1 MKTIAILNLKG
12 GTAKTVTAATMARC
26 LSAEHGRQVVL
37 IDADQQGNLSQY
49 FGVTD
54 ASGCGN
60 TWTLLTEG
68 TGYWPDFATVTDD
81 KLFLIPSG
89 MELARADLP
98 NSGARVTAI
107 EDFREQLA
115 EGAPAGT
122 QRSGSGGERRKEWS
136 ERSPCPQAGTERS
149 EISSDEAEDGVDYL
163 IIDLPPSLGLA
174 SQAALLAADEVIIPI
189 RLDVFSTAGMAE
201 LTRQVESMRSVNP
214 RLRVAGILGTQY
226 QRTAEE
232 REIHRLLALESG
244 LPVYKTT
251 IRQSLPVPRSIA
263 ARESILT
270 FSPHCGASKDYR
282 RFVAEYLEGSG
293 IYG

>member
-1 MKTIAILNLKG
+1 MKTIAVLNLKG

-26 LSAEHGRQVVL
+26 LSAEHGKQVVL

-54 ASGCGN
+54 TSCCN
-60 TWTLLTEG
+60 STWTLLTAG
-68 TGYWPDFATVTDD
+68 TSCWPYFVTPAGPN
-81 KLFLIPSG
+81 LSLIPSG

-98 NSGARVTAI
+98 GSGAKVTQI
-107 EDFREQLA
+107 EALRTALA
-115 EGAPAGT
+115 E
-122 QRSGSGGERRKEWS
+122 
-136 ERSPCPQAGTERS
+136 
-149 EISSDEAEDGVDYL
+149 DVVDFL

-201 LTRQVESMRSVNP
+201 LTRQVDSMRSVNP

-232 REIHRLLALESG
+232 REIHRLLAVESG
-244 LPVYKTT
+244 LPVFRTL
-251 IRQSLPVPRSIA
+251 IRMSPPVPRSIA

-270 FSPHCGASKDYR
+270 YSPYCGAAKDYR
-282 RFVAEYLEGSG
+282 AFVREYLEGVS
-293 IYG
+293 

>member
-26 LSAEHGRQVVL
+26 LAAEHDKQVVL

-54 ASGCGN
+54 TSSCGN

-68 TGYWPDFATVTDD
+68 VGYWPDFVTPAGPNLD
-81 KLFLIPSG
+81 LIPSG

-98 NSGARVTAI
+98 NSGARVMQIDSLRTV
-107 EDFREQLA
+107 LA
-115 EGAPAGT
+115 ED
-122 QRSGSGGERRKEWS
+122 S
-136 ERSPCPQAGTERS
+136 
-149 EISSDEAEDGVDYL
+149 VDFL
-163 IIDLPPSLGLA
+163 IIDLPPSLGVA
-174 SQAALLAADEVIIPI
+174 AQAALLAADEVIIPI

-201 LTRQVESMRSVNP
+201 LTRQVDSMRSVNP
-214 RLRVAGILGTQY
+214 RLRVAGILGTQF

-232 REIHRLLALESG
+232 REIHRLLAVESG
-244 LPVYKTT
+244 LPVFRTL
-251 IRQSLPVPRSIA
+251 IRMSPPVPKSIA
-263 ARESILT
+263 ARESVLT

-282 RFVAEYLEGSG
+282 SFVREYLEGNHG
-293 IYG
+293 

>member
-12 GTAKTVTAATMARC
+12 GTAKTVTAATMACC
-26 LSAEHGRQVVL
+26 LAAEHDKQVVL

-54 ASGCGN
+54 TSDRGN
-60 TWTLLTEG
+60 TWRLLTEG
-68 TGYWPDFATVTDD
+68 AGCLPDFLVASAPNLV
-81 KLFLIPSG
+81 LIPSG

-98 NSGARVTAI
+98 GSGAMVTAI
-107 EDFREQLA
+107 DDFRMVLEDF
-115 EGAPAGT
+115 
-122 QRSGSGGERRKEWS
+122 
-136 ERSPCPQAGTERS
+136 
-149 EISSDEAEDGVDYL
+149 DMDFL
-163 IIDLPPSLGLA
+163 IIDLPPSLGVA

-201 LTRQVESMRSVNP
+201 LTRQVDSMRSVNP
-214 RLRVAGILGTQY
+214 RLRVAGILGTQF

-244 LPVYKTT
+244 LPVFRTL
-251 IRQSLPVPRSIA
+251 IRMSPPVPKSIA
-263 ARESILT
+263 ARESVLT

-282 RFVAEYLEGSG
+282 AFVREYLEGG
-293 IYG
+293 GKRGL

>member
-54 ASGCGN
+54 TSSCGS
-60 TWTLLTEG
+60 TWTLLTAG
-68 TGYWPDFATVTDD
+68 TGYWPDFVTPAGPN
-81 KLFLIPSG
+81 LSLIPSG

-98 NSGARVTAI
+98 GSGAKVGQI
-107 EDFREQLA
+107 EDLRTALA
-115 EGAPAGT
+115 EDA
-122 QRSGSGGERRKEWS
+122 
-136 ERSPCPQAGTERS
+136 
-149 EISSDEAEDGVDYL
+149 VDFL
-163 IIDLPPSLGLA
+163 LIDLPPSLGVA
-174 SQAALLAADEVIIPI
+174 TQAALLAADEVIVPI

-201 LTRQVESMRSVNP
+201 LARQVDSMRAVNP
-214 RLRVAGILGTQY
+214 RLRVAGILGTQF

-244 LPVYKTT
+244 LPVFRTL
-251 IRQSLPVPRSIA
+251 IRMSPPVPKSIA

-270 FSPHCGASKDYR
+270 FSPRCGAAKDYR
-282 RFVAEYLEGSG
+282 AFVREYLEGRHG
-293 IYG
+293 

>member
-26 LSAEHGRQVVL
+26 LSAEHEKQVLL

-54 ASGCGN
+54 TSQCGN

-68 TGYWPDFATVTDD
+68 AGYWPAFVAPVSPTLD
-81 KLFLIPSG
+81 LIPSG

-98 NSGARVTAI
+98 NSGARVTQI
-107 EDFREQLA
+107 EALRTVLAVDGTDF
-115 EGAPAGT
+115 
-122 QRSGSGGERRKEWS
+122 
-136 ERSPCPQAGTERS
+136 
-149 EISSDEAEDGVDYL
+149 L

-201 LTRQVESMRSVNP
+201 LTRQVDSMRQVNP
-214 RLRVAGILGTQY
+214 RLRVAGVLGTQF

-232 REIHRLLALESG
+232 REIHRLLTEKSG
-244 LPVYKTT
+244 LPVFRTM
-251 IRQSLPVPRSIA
+251 IRMSPPVPRSIA

-270 FSPHCGASKDYR
+270 FSPRCGASKDYR
-282 RFVAEYLEGSG
+282 AFVREYLESF
-293 IYG
+293 

>member
-26 LSAEHGRQVVL
+26 LAAEHGKAVLL

-49 FGVTD
+49 FGARTD
-54 ASGCGN
+54 DRAT
-60 TWTLLTEG
+60 TWDLLTAWPD
-68 TGYWPDFATVTDD
+68 YWPAFFTPAGERLD
-81 KLFLIPSG
+81 LIPAN

-98 NSGARVTAI
+98 GSGARVTAI
-107 EDFREQLA
+107 NELREALA
-115 EGAPAGT
+115 GEQFEGYHYD
-122 QRSGSGGERRKEWS
+122 
-136 ERSPCPQAGTERS
+136 C
-149 EISSDEAEDGVDYL
+149 V

-174 SQAALLAADEVIIPI
+174 AQAALLAADEVIIPI

-201 LTRQVESMRSVNP
+201 LTRQVDSMRQVNP
-214 RLRVAGILGTQY
+214 RLRVAGVLGTQF

-232 REIHRLLALESG
+232 REIHRLLELESG
-244 LPVYKTT
+244 LPVFHTR
-251 IRQSLPVPRSIA
+251 IRMSPPVPRSIA

-282 RFVAEYLEGSG
+282 AFVREYLERSG
-293 IYG
+293 I